1 MSRLDGRWA
10 RVECDGRGQP
20 TGFVPAGTRVVL
32 PVLGVRRHWREWLGA
47 LDGEPERDIWQVETP
62 PGVCELHCL
71 RAAGEEDKE
80 EAGQSGGQWIVFRW
94 ED

>member
-20 TGFVPAGTRVVL
+20 ARFVLAGTKEVL
-32 PVLGVRRHWREWLGA
+32 PILGVRRHWREWLGA

-71 RAAGEEDKE
+71 RAPGEEESD
-80 EAGQSGGQWIVFRW
+80 GQWLVFRW

>member
-10 RVECDGRGQP
+10 NVDCDGRGQP
-20 TGFVPAGTRVVL
+20 ARFVLAGTKATV

-71 RAAGEEDKE
+71 REPSEDEEE
-80 EAGQSGGQWIVFRW
+80 NACNGRWLVFRW

>member
-10 RVECDGRGQP
+10 HVECDGQGHPAR
-20 TGFVPAGTRVVL
+20 FMLAGTKAAVSI
-32 PVLGVRRHWREWLGA
+32 LGIRGHWREWLGA

-71 RAAGEEDKE
+71 REPGEEE
-80 EAGQSGGQWIVFRW
+80 EGAGGQWLLFRW

>member
-10 RVECDGRGQP
+10 QVECDERGQP
-20 TGFVPAGTRVVL
+20 LGITLAGTTAPL
-32 PVLGVRRHWREWLGA
+32 PVLGIRRHWREWLGA

-71 RAAGEEDKE
+71 REPNEDE
-80 EAGQSGGQWIVFRW
+80 DSRGQWLLFRW

>member
-10 RVECDGRGQP
+10 TVTTGEQGQP
-20 TGFVPAGTRVVL
+20 VGFLPAGTRAVL

-62 PGVCELHCL
+62 PGVCEMHCL
-71 RAAGEEDKE
+71 RTPGEE
-80 EAGQSGGQWIVFRW
+80 SGGQWLVFRW